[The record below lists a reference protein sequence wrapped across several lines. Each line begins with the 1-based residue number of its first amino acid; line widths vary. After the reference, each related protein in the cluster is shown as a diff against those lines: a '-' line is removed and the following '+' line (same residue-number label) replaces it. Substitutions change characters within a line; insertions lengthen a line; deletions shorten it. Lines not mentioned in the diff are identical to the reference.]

1 MARAP
6 GQKMADVEFDGYDSR
21 YDAGH
26 VTEAREGRRWVNLAG
41 GLVSVALL
49 LGAGWWGYRIAMR
62 DVMGIPVL
70 KAAEGPARVAPE
82 NPGGEITAYQGLSVN
97 DVAAVGVAAPLPD
110 EIVLAPRP
118 VELSLEDT
126 PGLAAEP
133 PPELVA
139 AAPEP
144 PVQPLLPL
152 PEADT
157 PFASTSPEALASM
170 AGEDLPFDPLT
181 SVGPLDD
188 SAADA
193 PAAEAG
199 PQIMET
205 TPTEASDNVLALADR
220 LAAGAAPL
228 TPVPEVVAEPE
239 LIESAPV
246 VPGGIGKSLLPLP
259 RPAGLIPANATTNA
273 AAAALTDATAEVDP
287 ATLKPGTRLVQFGA
301 FDSADEAR
309 AQWDKLTG
317 RFGDLMLGKS
327 RVIQSAES
335 GGRTFFRLRAEGFAD
350 EDDARRFCAA
360 ITAEGPDCIPVAVR

>member
-1 MARAP
+1 
-6 GQKMADVEFDGYDSR
+6 MADVDYDGYDSR
-21 YDAGH
+21 YDAGQG
-26 VTEAREGRRWVNLAG
+26 TEARRGRRWVNLTG

-70 KAAEGPARVAPE
+70 KAAEGPARVAPD

-118 VELSLEDT
+118 VELSQQDT

-152 PEADT
+152 PEAEA
-157 PFASTSPEALASM
+157 PTSANPMPEALAAMSD
-170 AGEDLPFDPLT
+170 ADLPLDPLT
-181 SVGPLDD
+181 SVGPLGDPATD
-188 SAADA
+188 AASDA
-193 PAAEAG
+193 PA
-199 PQIMET
+199 
-205 TPTEASDNVLALADR
+205 DVLALADQ

-228 TPVPEVVAEPE
+228 TPANPDAIPSEPE
-239 LIESAPV
+239 AFVPAPV
-246 VPGGIGKSLLPLP
+246 VPGGIGKSLLPLA
-259 RPAGLIPANATTNA
+259 RPAGLAPASAAPVANAVT
-273 AAAALTDATAEVDP
+273 AALTAATAELDP
-287 ATLKPGTRLVQFGA
+287 ATLAPGTRLVQFGA

-309 AQWDKLTG
+309 AQWDKLAG
-317 RFGDLMLGKS
+317 RFGDLMQGKS

-335 GGRTFFRLRAEGFAD
+335 GGRTFYRLRAEGFAD